1 MLRKRRELQQECEV
15 VKGKQLRYYLWR
27 AQLAGECQMQRGK
40 VVLRVRSL
48 FALRRE
54 LSNLSVSRKTLVREI
69 RTFSYRNISLSSS
82 NMAYKIIEKG
92 TLNTQDYKVYFGKF
106 PTPPTFTLMY
116 FGLLLFHMICYLV
129 LETGSGLIHPLQHLV
144 A

>member
-1 MLRKRRELQQECEV
+1 
-15 VKGKQLRYYLWR
+15 
-27 AQLAGECQMQRGK
+27 MQRGK

-116 FGLLLFHMICYLV
+116 FGLLLSHLICYFV